1 MMKDFENKVA
11 AITGAGSG
19 IGQEL
24 ALELARRGCHLALC
38 CDRNMEGLQE
48 TADQARA
55 FGVNVTSQRL
65 DVANRDA
72 VYEWADQVAKDH
84 GKVNLIFNNA
94 GVELVSSVEGIK
106 YEDFEWLMNINFWG
120 VVYGT
125 KAFLPYLK
133 AAGEGHIVNVSSV
146 FGLASMPG
154 HCAYNSAKFA
164 IRGFT
169 DCLREEL
176 DIMNCGVSATSVYP
190 GGIKTEITKSGRI
203 DSSIRSLGLD
213 ERYFFEKMET
223 AFITEPDKAARGII
237 RAVEKNKSRAL
248 IGPDAY
254 AYDGLVRLLPSSYQ
268 PIAVGFVKRLMK

>member
-1 MMKDFENKVA
+1 MRNFANKVA

-19 IGQEL
+19 IGREL
-24 ALELARRGCHLALC
+24 AFELARRGCHLALC
-38 CDRNMEGLQE
+38 CDRNVDGLQA
-48 TADQARA
+48 TAEKARSMNVEVTWQR
-55 FGVNVTSQRL
+55 VNVADRE
-65 DVANRDA
+65 A
-72 VYEWADQVAKDH
+72 VYDWADQVARDH
-84 GKVNLIFNNA
+84 GKANMIFNNA
-94 GVELVSSVEGIK
+94 GVELVSSVEGIG

-169 DCLREEL
+169 GCLREEL
-176 DIMNCGVSATSVYP
+176 DMMKCGVSATSIHP
-190 GGIKTEITKSGRI
+190 GGIKTDITKSGRI
-203 DSSIRSLGLD
+203 DSNIRSIGLD
-213 ERYFFEKMET
+213 EREFYEKMEK
-223 AFITEPDKAARGII
+223 AFITEADKAARSII
-237 RAVEKNKSRAL
+237 RAVEKNKRRAL

-254 AYDGLVRLLPSSYQ
+254 IYDGLVRLLPSSYQ
-268 PIAVGFVKRLMK
+268 PIASQFVKRLMK